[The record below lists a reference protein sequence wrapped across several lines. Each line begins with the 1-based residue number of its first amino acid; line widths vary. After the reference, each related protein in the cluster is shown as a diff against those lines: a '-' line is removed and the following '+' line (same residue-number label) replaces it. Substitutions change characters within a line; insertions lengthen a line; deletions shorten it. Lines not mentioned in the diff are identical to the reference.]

1 MKINIKYS
9 PETVSEGTFVTL
21 TTEPPAAK
29 YTYRYDWELADRALV
44 LTEPEEDRHGEEV
57 HWNTSGLTPG
67 AYTIRVKATLDPPGQ
82 EVKPQKA
89 YEGSGQVTVNV
100 NPRPLAKGDVIP
112 VTMRRT
118 VTPITT
124 DVSLWVVIRKSTEA
138 LSFANYSKFI
148 DVLLCGKDVEDLDFS
163 DYERAKVDQK
173 IEKFT
178 SGLRNK
184 RFLPFTDTDAYRFLK
199 VATEAFVAVNCGV
212 ALDKFPFDA
221 TDLNSVN
228 NSLSVAESDINLEA
242 LWKQYLVFV
251 NGSDNVT
258 IPYFELIRNK
268 LKDVGLKDRVFQE
281 IDMPEDCIGIVR
293 DKLTNPC
300 LIELIWSYWHEEGM
314 LVQTLNTIS
323 RRFQNIRVSR
333 GNVLANLEIDPLR
346 PLNNMLWG
354 YIQDEQH
361 RLSVVR
367 RAYEYSHHYGL
378 NLKGKAV
385 SKLMPA
391 DNRSRFIEAFH
402 NLLHLCWN
410 FYQQDDDTTVHADG
424 FPLLNALKEV
434 HLMLTQGMHNQFGDM
449 PSTAR
454 IEMLMQQWLLARP
467 EMREFLSARRMVA
480 YPEPWMDGVD
490 AMKKLL
496 KTWSDDSVIHFRNL
510 AVFGEQLLLSC
521 RFGTWNSINDKAHA
535 ENWARY
541 WRSEI
546 QGYTHAYRAV
556 TGVDLTSDTVDFTL
570 PSILLQKRLSQQ
582 AALRV

>member
-1 MKINIKYS
+1 MKINIHHS
-9 PETVSEGTFVTL
+9 PETVSEGTVVTL
-21 TTEPPAAK
+21 TTEPPADSC
-29 YTYRYDWELADRALV
+29 TYRYDWELAERALV
-44 LTEPEEDRHGEEV
+44 LTEPEEDRYGKEV
-57 HWNTSGLTPG
+57 HWDTSGSPPG

-82 EVKPQKA
+82 QVRPQKA
-89 YEGSGQVTVNV
+89 KEGNGEVTVNV
-100 NPRPLAKGDVIP
+100 HPRPLAKGDVIP

-118 VTPITT
+118 ATPITT

-138 LSFANYSKFI
+138 MSFTNYSKFI
-148 DVLLCGKDVEDLDFS
+148 DVVLCGKDVEDLAFS

-173 IEKFT
+173 IDKLT
-178 SGLRNK
+178 SSLRSK

-212 ALDKFPFDA
+212 VLDKFPFDA
-221 TDLNSVN
+221 NDLNDVN
-228 NSLSVAESDINLEA
+228 SSLSVADSDFNLEA

-268 LKDVGLKDRVFQE
+268 LKDVGLKDRLFKE
-281 IDMPEDCIGIVR
+281 AELPEDCIGIVR

-323 RRFQNIRVSR
+323 RRFQNIRISR
-333 GNVLANLEIDPLR
+333 GDALANLEIDPLR
-346 PLNNMLWG
+346 PLNNILWG

-361 RLSVVR
+361 RLGVVR

-378 NLKGKAV
+378 TLKGKAV
-385 SKLMPA
+385 SKLQPA

-434 HLMLTQGMHNQFGDM
+434 HLLLTQGMHNQFGDM

-454 IEMLMQQWLLARP
+454 MEMLMQQWLLARP

-490 AMKKLL
+490 AMKKVL
-496 KTWSDDSVIHFRNL
+496 KTWSGDSVIHFRNL

-521 RFGTWNSINDKAHA
+521 RFGAWNSINDKAHA

-546 QGYTHAYRAV
+546 QGYSHAYRAV
-556 TGVDLTSDTVDFTL
+556 TGVDLTSDRVDVTP
-570 PSILLQKRLSQQ
+570 PSILLQRRLSQK
-582 AALRV
+582 AALGL